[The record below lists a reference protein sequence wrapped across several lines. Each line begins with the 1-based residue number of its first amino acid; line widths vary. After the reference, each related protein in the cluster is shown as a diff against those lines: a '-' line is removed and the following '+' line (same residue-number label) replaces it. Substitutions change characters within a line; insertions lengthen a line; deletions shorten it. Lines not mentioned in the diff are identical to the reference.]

1 MRIRNCSS
9 DVCSSELFGSAF
21 ENLCACENGKEVV
34 HVDEIRLIFQR
45 IGHITRIGHEGG
57 SVRFA
62 VEPDFGDAFV
72 AVLIGIEEI
81 DVDLMAL
88 DIALDNPDALSQRA
102 VGIATVLVT
111 RLRRRSE
118 EHTSELKTLMRISYA
133 VFCLK

>member
-1 MRIRNCSS
+1 MRISDWSS
-9 DVCSSELFGSAF
+9 DVCASDL
-21 ENLCACENGKEVV
+21 
-34 HVDEIRLIFQR
+34 
-45 IGHITRIGHEGG
+45 GG

-102 VGIATVLVT
+102 VGIAPVIVK
-111 RLRRRSE
+111 RLRRHSHSPCEDR
-118 EHTSELKTLMRISYA
+118 HHSYCA
-133 VFCLK
+133 HSPVPNGSGSSDCGV